1 MTARGLLVLDGLE
14 RLSLTA
20 RGRTVLKAMLPGAV
34 TASPVDLTAEQAR
47 LPANEPGRTHQVLPL
62 Q

>member
-1 MTARGLLVLDGLE
+1 MLDGLE